1 ITPNTLED
9 YNKFGGAF
17 WVGFVFIN
25 LAFIGQLAVAF
36 FAFKAKNL
44 ERFFLN
50 ISLIRISYSG
60 LIAMLI
66 VGVAAM
72 LIPNLPPWLGA
83 LLCLIVLAF
92 TAVAVVK
99 AGTAADIVEEVGQ
112 KVKEQTFFIKSLT
125 VDAQTLVNSVKTP
138 QSKALAQ
145 KIYEAIRY
153 SDPMS
158 SDALSADDGKIALA
172 FENFSKALKDDSGE
186 SQELSEELLVLIKA
200 RNEKCKLLK

>member
-1 ITPNTLED
+1 
-9 YNKFGGAF
+9 
-17 WVGFVFIN
+17 
-25 LAFIGQLAVAF
+25 
-36 FAFKAKNL
+36 
-44 ERFFLN
+44 
-50 ISLIRISYSG
+50 
-60 LIAMLI
+60 
-66 VGVAAM
+66 